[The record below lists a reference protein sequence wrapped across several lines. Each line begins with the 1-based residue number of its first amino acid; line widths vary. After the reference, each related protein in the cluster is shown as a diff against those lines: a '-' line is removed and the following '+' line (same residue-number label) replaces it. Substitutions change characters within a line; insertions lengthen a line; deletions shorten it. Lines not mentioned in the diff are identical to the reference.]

1 MRGPRDRGGAR
12 FDSVWTSASLAADG
26 RLLVLSVAEY
36 VVFVSDLLYSRRV
49 EIVQITLIYTRELTS
64 TCCNM
69 KRSSVYGTSYFVVNN
84 HT

>member
-49 EIVQITLIYTRELTS
+49 EIVQITLYLHKGADINVLQYEAKQCLWD
-64 TCCNM
+64 
-69 KRSSVYGTSYFVVNN
+69 
-84 HT
+84 